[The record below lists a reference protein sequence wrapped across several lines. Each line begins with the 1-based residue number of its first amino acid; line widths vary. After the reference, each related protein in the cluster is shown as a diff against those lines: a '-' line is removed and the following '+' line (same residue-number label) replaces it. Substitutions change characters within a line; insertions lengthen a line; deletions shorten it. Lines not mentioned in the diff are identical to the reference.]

1 MYRCDECNV
10 DFNNHQQR
18 ANHIRW
24 IHKKVKFSD
33 AGLKNIAIANKKTA
47 DKKYGGKYIEESI
60 DCPKCGTSFS
70 RSYKEETPH

>member
-47 DKKYGGKYIEESI
+47 DKMVKLLDELSK
-60 DCPKCGTSFS
+60 T
-70 RSYKEETPH
+70 RRR